1 MSFTVDF
8 ILLFILVVIP
18 GLIFKRFFFF
28 GEFSKQY
35 TTKESIYKS
44 LFYSIIPGILIQLF
58 SYWFYTIVH
67 DPWFDTEDVLT
78 IFKELF
84 SNKTQ
89 YSIPTIRFFNE
100 GFNFFLLHEVI
111 VFILAG
117 FTGLLFSRLLRLMR
131 WDIHFK
137 LFRFQ
142 NQWYYVFS
150 GEIKRFKKFKHL
162 KRILGEIDG
171 EVVKTNQTHFPPY
184 GDILVEDGGQQN
196 LYTGFIVDYDL
207 DYEDVNNLDRIYL
220 IGASRYRPIREAED
234 ITNLDVRGSRVKVP
248 IKGDVFIL
256 EAKNILNMN
265 LTFIPTKKLEKVKSE
280 IWQRIKEIIYFT
292 CLVLYLLVII
302 YFAFINSL
310 LLENIFPRITWLI
323 IGYGFFAR
331 MLIALTVV
339 QIISLIVPAQTDTIK
354 EGETENLNK
363 ENQSDYPELIV
374 DFEDDAIELKQ
385 AEEEEIRNYDY
396 SWKDFGLKIIYL
408 FIFIG
413 LMLIFF

>member
-58 SYWFYTIVH
+58 SYWFYITIH
-67 DPWFDTEDVLT
+67 DPWFNTEDVLT

-84 SNKTQ
+84 SNKTE
-89 YSIPTIRFFNE
+89 YSISTERFFKE

-111 VFILAG
+111 VFTLAG
-117 FTGLLFSRLLRLMR
+117 FIGLIFSRLIRLMR

-137 LFRFQ
+137 IFRFQ

-162 KRILGEIDG
+162 KRILGEVDG

-220 IGASRYRPIREAED
+220 IGASRYRLKRDGED
-234 ITNLDVRGSRVKVP
+234 LTNLDVRGSRVKVP

-265 LTFIPTKKLEKVKSE
+265 LTFIPTKQLEKVKSE
-280 IWQRIKEIIYFT
+280 VWQRINKVIYFAGLFIYFLAIIYFS
-292 CLVLYLLVII
+292 
-302 YFAFINSL
+302 FINSSL
-310 LLENIFPRITWLI
+310 LNSIFPNVTWLLV
-323 IGYGFFAR
+323 GYGFFAR
-331 MLIALTVV
+331 MLIALTIV
-339 QIISLIVPAQTDTIK
+339 QIISLIIPSQIDIIK
-354 EGETENLNK
+354 GGEKENISK
-363 ENQSDYPELIV
+363 ENQSNYAELIV
-374 DFEDDAIELKQ
+374 EFEDDAIELKQ
-385 AEEEEIRNYDY
+385 TEEQKIRRYDY

-408 FIFIG
+408 LIFIG